1 MHSLILVM
9 KNLLIYIFTFWSF
22 VAFSQEGRN
31 CGTQNRLDFF
41 KTQHPESIINQ
52 SDLELQIQKWI
63 KDNPS
68 VKASAITIPVVVH
81 VVYKNNAE
89 NISDAQI
96 QTQIDVLNEDF
107 RRLNQDASNTPFDFL
122 PFAADMQIEFCLAKR
137 YLGVPT
143 NGIVRKQTN
152 LPEIP
157 LYSDSIFF
165 TQMGGSSAWNTN
177 RYLNI
182 WVCDIAGNVMGWAQF
197 PSGGN
202 SQTDGIVIDYERFGT
217 IGTVSQPYHK
227 GRTTTHEVGHWLSL
241 FHVWGDNSCGDDFV
255 SDTPEQEQANF
266 GCNIHPKP
274 SCTNSGD
281 MFMNFMD
288 YSDDACMN
296 IFTQGQ
302 KQRAM
307 AVLNTSRVGL
317 ISSNSC
323 QPFIL
328 PNTDA
333 GISAIINPNNLDV
346 ECASPVY
353 PIVVLKNFSSDTLFV
368 TTIKYSVNGGIPEYQ
383 VWNGALAQYQTDII
397 NLSGIAASG
406 TSHTFSASTINP
418 NNSTDI
424 NSQNDEQIIAFS
436 SQYGNKIN
444 LKLVTDNYGH
454 ETSWELYDD
463 NFSLIDMED
472 FLSSNTL
479 YQKNYCLEDGCYTFV
494 ISDAYGDGFCCNYG
508 NGFFTIKKEIDNSIL
523 ASSSPFTFSDTSHF
537 CISALSFSQINEN
550 EIKLFPIPTKGI
562 FYMNYRQYSKNI
574 SNYAEIFNSLGQL
587 VLKKELNQTT
597 KFDLSNQKNGVY
609 YLNII
614 TKNSRI
620 TKKIIIQN

>member
-1 MHSLILVM
+1 M
-9 KNLLIYIFTFWSF
+9 KKIFLTLFIMSSIF
-22 VAFSQEGRN
+22 CFSQEKRN
-31 CGTQNRLDFF
+31 CGTNERLELYR
-41 KTQHPESIINQ
+41 QSHPESIRKSQ
-52 SDLELQIQKWI
+52 LLEQDIQKRI
-63 KDNPS
+63 DENANTKTN
-68 VKASAITIPVVVH
+68 AITIPVVVH
-81 VVYKNNAE
+81 VVYKNNSE

-96 QTQIDVLNEDF
+96 QSQINVLNKDF

-143 NGIVRKQTN
+143 TGIVRKQTN
-152 LPEIP
+152 LAEFP
-157 LYSDSIFF
+157 LYSDSLFF
-165 TQMGGSSAWNTN
+165 TNYGGSSAWNTN

-182 WVCDIAGNVMGWAQF
+182 WVCNISGSVMGWAQF
-197 PSGGN
+197 PGGGN
-202 SQTDGIVIDYERFGT
+202 SQTDGIVIDYERFGI

-241 FHVWGDNSCGDDFV
+241 FHIWGDNTCGDDYV
-255 SDTPEQEQANF
+255 ADTPEQEQANF

-296 IFTQGQ
+296 IFTEGQ

-317 ISSNSC
+317 VSSNGC
-323 QPFIL
+323 QPLIL

-353 PIVVLKNFSSDTLFV
+353 PIVVLKNFNSDTLFV
-368 TTIKYSVNGGIPEYQ
+368 ATIKYSVNGGTPEYQ
-383 VWNGALAQYQTDII
+383 VWNGVLAQYQTDTI
-397 NLSGIAASG
+397 NLSGISASG

-424 NSQNDEQIIAFS
+424 NSQNDEQTIIFS
-436 SQYGNKIN
+436 SQYGNKID

-463 NFSLIDMED
+463 NFSLIEMED
-472 FLSSNTL
+472 SLLSNTL
-479 YQKNYCLEDGCYTFV
+479 YQKEYCLEDGCYTFV

-523 ASSSPFTFSDTSHF
+523 VSSSPFTSSDTSHF
-537 CISALSFSQINEN
+537 CISALSNIQIAEN
-550 EIKLFPIPTKGI
+550 ELKIFPNPSIGI
-562 FYMNYRQYSKNI
+562 FYVNFPHYSENI
-574 SNYAEIFNSLGQL
+574 SNYAKIFNSLGQL

-597 KFDLSNQKNGVY
+597 KFDLSNQKNGLY
-609 YLNII
+609 YLNIT
-614 TKNSRI
+614 TKNTRI
-620 TKKIIIQN
+620 TKKLIIQN

>member
-1 MHSLILVM
+1 MKKVFFILFILIS
-9 KNLLIYIFTFWSF
+9 IFS
-22 VAFSQEGRN
+22 FSQEKRN
-31 CGTQNRLDFF
+31 CGTQNRLELYR
-41 KTQHPESIINQ
+41 KSHPKNIAKSNI
-52 SDLELQIQKWI
+52 LEEKIQKWI
-63 KDNPS
+63 KDNANS
-68 VKASAITIPVVVH
+68 KISAITIPVVVH
-81 VVYKNNAE
+81 VVYKNNTE

-96 QTQIDVLNEDF
+96 QSQIDVLNEDF
-107 RRLNQDASNTPFDFL
+107 SRTNQDASNTPFDFL

-255 SDTPEQEQANF
+255 SDTPEQEQANY
-266 GCNIHPKP
+266 GCKIHPQT
-274 SCTNSGD
+274 SCTNNGD

-302 KQRAM
+302 KTRAM
-307 AVLNTSRVGL
+307 AAINTYRFGL
-317 ISSNSC
+317 ISSLGC
-323 QPFIL
+323 QPLTI
-328 PNTDA
+328 PNADA
-333 GISAIINPNNLDV
+333 GIIAIINPNTQLV

-353 PIVVLKNFSSDTLFV
+353 PKVVIKNYSTDTLFV
-368 TTIKYSVNGGIPEYQ
+368 ATIKYSVDGGSEQFQ
-383 VWNGALAQYQTDII
+383 VWNGALAQNETDTI
-397 NLSGIAASG
+397 LLAGIPANG
-406 TSHTFSASTINP
+406 TSHTFFVSTINP
-418 NNSTDI
+418 NNSADI
-424 NSQNDEQIIAFS
+424 NTQNDSQTTAFS
-436 SQYGNKIN
+436 TQYGNKIN
-444 LKLVTDNYGH
+444 LKLVTDNYGL
-454 ETSWELYDD
+454 ETSWKLYNDSF
-463 NFSLIDMED
+463 NLIDGED
-472 FLSSNTL
+472 SLASNTL
-479 YQKNYCLEDGCYTFV
+479 YQKEYCLEDGCYNFI
-494 ISDAYGDGFCCNYG
+494 ISDTYGDGFCCNYG
-508 NGFFTIKKEIDNSIL
+508 NGFFTIKKEIGNSIL
-523 ASSSPFTFSDTSHF
+523 ASSSPFGFSDTSHF
-537 CISALSFSQINEN
+537 CISALSNIQISGNVL
-550 EIKLFPIPTKGI
+550 EIFPNPTNGI
-562 FYMNYRQYSKNI
+562 FYVNYPQYSKNI
-574 SNYAEIFNSLGQL
+574 SNYAKIFNPLGKL
-587 VLKKELNQTT
+587 VLKQEIFETT
-597 KFDLSNQKNGVY
+597 KIDLSNQKNGVY
-609 YLNII
+609 YLNIT

-620 TKKIIIQN
+620 TKKLIIQN

>member
-1 MHSLILVM
+1 MKKIFLTLFILSS
-9 KNLLIYIFTFWSF
+9 IFC
-22 VAFSQEGRN
+22 FSQEKRN
-31 CGTQNRLDFF
+31 CGTNERLELYR
-41 KTQHPESIINQ
+41 QSHPESIRKSQ
-52 SDLELQIQKWI
+52 LLEQDIQKWI
-63 KDNPS
+63 DENANTKTN
-68 VKASAITIPVVVH
+68 AITIPVVVH
-81 VVYKNNAE
+81 VVYKNNSE

-96 QTQIDVLNEDF
+96 QSQIDVLNKDF

-143 NGIVRKQTN
+143 TGIVRKQTN
-152 LPEIP
+152 LAAFP

-165 TQMGGSSAWNTN
+165 TNYGGSSAWNTN

-182 WVCDIAGNVMGWAQF
+182 WVCDISGSVMGWAQF
-197 PSGGN
+197 PGGGN

-241 FHVWGDNSCGDDFV
+241 FHIWGDNTCGDDYV
-255 SDTPEQEQANF
+255 ADTPEQEQANF
-266 GCNIHPKP
+266 GCNIHPQP

-296 IFTQGQ
+296 IFTEGQ

-317 ISSNSC
+317 ISSNGC

-368 TTIKYSVNGGIPEYQ
+368 ATIKYSVNGGTPEYQ
-383 VWNGALAQYQTDII
+383 VWNGALAQYQTDTI
-397 NLSGIAASG
+397 NLSGISASG
-406 TSHTFSASTINP
+406 TSHTFYI
-418 NNSTDI
+418 
-424 NSQNDEQIIAFS
+424 
-436 SQYGNKIN
+436 
-444 LKLVTDNYGH
+444 
-454 ETSWELYDD
+454 
-463 NFSLIDMED
+463 
-472 FLSSNTL
+472 FL
-479 YQKNYCLEDGCYTFV
+479 
-494 ISDAYGDGFCCNYG
+494 
-508 NGFFTIKKEIDNSIL
+508 
-523 ASSSPFTFSDTSHF
+523 P
-537 CISALSFSQINEN
+537 
-550 EIKLFPIPTKGI
+550 P
-562 FYMNYRQYSKNI
+562 R
-574 SNYAEIFNSLGQL
+574 
-587 VLKKELNQTT
+587 
-597 KFDLSNQKNGVY
+597 DL
-609 YLNII
+609 
-614 TKNSRI
+614 
-620 TKKIIIQN
+620 

>member
-22 VAFSQEGRN
+22 VAFSQQGRN
-31 CGTQNRLDFF
+31 CGTQNRLAFF
-41 KTQHPESIINQ
+41 KIQHPESIINQ

-241 FHVWGDNSCGDDFV
+241 FHVR
-255 SDTPEQEQANF
+255 F
-266 GCNIHPKP
+266 GHP
-274 SCTNSGD
+274 
-281 MFMNFMD
+281 
-288 YSDDACMN
+288 
-296 IFTQGQ
+296 
-302 KQRAM
+302 
-307 AVLNTSRVGL
+307 
-317 ISSNSC
+317 
-323 QPFIL
+323 
-328 PNTDA
+328 
-333 GISAIINPNNLDV
+333 
-346 ECASPVY
+346 
-353 PIVVLKNFSSDTLFV
+353 
-368 TTIKYSVNGGIPEYQ
+368 
-383 VWNGALAQYQTDII
+383 
-397 NLSGIAASG
+397 
-406 TSHTFSASTINP
+406 
-418 NNSTDI
+418 
-424 NSQNDEQIIAFS
+424 
-436 SQYGNKIN
+436 
-444 LKLVTDNYGH
+444 
-454 ETSWELYDD
+454 
-463 NFSLIDMED
+463 
-472 FLSSNTL
+472 
-479 YQKNYCLEDGCYTFV
+479 
-494 ISDAYGDGFCCNYG
+494 
-508 NGFFTIKKEIDNSIL
+508 
-523 ASSSPFTFSDTSHF
+523 
-537 CISALSFSQINEN
+537 
-550 EIKLFPIPTKGI
+550 
-562 FYMNYRQYSKNI
+562 
-574 SNYAEIFNSLGQL
+574 
-587 VLKKELNQTT
+587 
-597 KFDLSNQKNGVY
+597 
-609 YLNII
+609 
-614 TKNSRI
+614 
-620 TKKIIIQN
+620 

>member
-1 MHSLILVM
+1 M
-9 KNLLIYIFTFWSF
+9 KNLLINIFTFWSF

-241 FHVWGDNSCGDDFV
+241 FHVWGDNTCGDDFV
-255 SDTPEQEQANF
+255 SDTPEQEQANY
-266 GCNIHPKP
+266 GCKIHPQT
-274 SCTNSGD
+274 SCTNNGD

-302 KQRAM
+302 KLRAM
-307 AVLNTSRVGL
+307 AAINTYRFGL
-317 ISSNSC
+317 ISSLGC
-323 QPFIL
+323 QPFTI
-328 PNTDA
+328 PNSDA
-333 GISAIINPNNLDV
+333 GIVTIINPNIQLV

-353 PIVVLKNFSSDTLFV
+353 PKVVIKNYSTDTLFV
-368 TTIKYSVNGGIPEYQ
+368 ATIKYSVDGGTEQYQ
-383 VWNGALAQYQTDII
+383 VWNGTLSQNETDTILLA
-397 NLSGIAASG
+397 GIPAAG

-418 NNSTDI
+418 NNATDI
-424 NSQNDEQIIAFS
+424 NTQNDSQTTAFS
-436 SQYGNKIN
+436 TQYGNKIN
-444 LKLVTDNYGH
+444 LKLVTDNYGL
-454 ETSWELYDD
+454 ETSWKLYDAGF
-463 NFSLIDMED
+463 NLIDEED
-472 FLSSNTL
+472 SLASNTL
-479 YQKNYCLEDGCYTFV
+479 YQYGFCLEDGCYNFI
-494 ISDAYGDGFCCNYG
+494 ISDTYGDGFCCNYG
-508 NGFFTIKKEIDNSIL
+508 NGFFTIKKEEDNSIL
-523 ASSSPFTFSDTSHF
+523 ASSSPFSFSDTSHF
-537 CISALSFSQINEN
+537 CISALSNIQISEN
-550 EIKLFPIPTKGI
+550 VLEIFPNPTNGI
-562 FYMNYRQYSKNI
+562 FYVNYPQYSKNI
-574 SNYAEIFNSLGQL
+574 SNYAKIFNPLGQL
-587 VLKKELNQTT
+587 ILKQKLFKST
-597 KFDLSNQKNGVY
+597 KIDLSNQKNGVY
-609 YLNII
+609 YLNIT

-620 TKKIIIQN
+620 TKKLIIQN

>member
-1 MHSLILVM
+1 MKKIFLILFI
-9 KNLLIYIFTFWSF
+9 LSSISSS
-22 VAFSQEGRN
+22 SQEKRN
-31 CGTQNRLDFF
+31 CGTNERLDLYR
-41 KTQHPESIINQ
+41 QSHPESIKKSQ
-52 SDLELQIQKWI
+52 VLEQHIQKWI
-63 KDNPS
+63 DENAKTKKNT
-68 VKASAITIPVVVH
+68 ITIPMVVH
-81 VVYKNNAE
+81 VVYKNNSE

-96 QTQIDVLNEDF
+96 QSQIDVLNKDF

-152 LPEIP
+152 LAEFP

-165 TQMGGSSAWNTN
+165 TNYGGSSAWNTN
-177 RYLNI
+177 KYLNI
-182 WVCDIAGNVMGWAQF
+182 WVCDILGSVMGWAQF
-197 PSGGN
+197 PIGGN

-217 IGTVSQPYHK
+217 IGTISQPYHK

-241 FHVWGDNSCGDDFV
+241 FHIWGDNTCGDDYV
-255 SDTPEQEQANF
+255 ADTPEQEQANF

-288 YSDDACMN
+288 YSDDYCMN

-302 KQRAM
+302 KQRTM

-317 ISSNSC
+317 ISSNGC

-328 PNTDA
+328 PNSDA
-333 GISAIINPNNLDV
+333 GISTIISPNSLDV
-346 ECASPVY
+346 ECASPIY

-368 TTIKYSVNGGIPEYQ
+368 TTIRYSVNGGTPKYQ
-383 VWNGALAQYQTDII
+383 VWNGVLAQYQTDTI
-397 NLSGIAASG
+397 NLSGISASG
-406 TSHTFSASTINP
+406 ISHTFSASTINP

-424 NSQNDEQIIAFS
+424 NSQNDERTIAFS

-444 LKLVTDNYGH
+444 LKLVTDNYGY

-463 NFSLIDMED
+463 NFNLIDMED
-472 FLSSNTL
+472 YLLSNTL
-479 YQKNYCLEDGCYTFV
+479 YQKEYCLEDGCYTFI
-494 ISDAYGDGFCCNYG
+494 ISDTYGDGFCCNYG

-523 ASSSPFTFSDTSHF
+523 ANSSPFTYSDTSHF
-537 CISALSFSQINEN
+537 CISALSVSQIDAN

-562 FYMNYRQYSKNI
+562 FYVNYSQYSKNI
-574 SNYAEIFNSLGQL
+574 SNYAEIFDSLGQL
-587 VLKKELNQTT
+587 DLKKKLNKTT
-597 KFDLSNQKNGVY
+597 KFDLINQNNGLY
-609 YLNII
+609 YLNI
-614 TKNSRI
+614 T
-620 TKKIIIQN
+620 TKKTRVIKKLIIQN

>member
-1 MHSLILVM
+1 MKKIFFTLFIL
-9 KNLLIYIFTFWSF
+9 LSILC
-22 VAFSQEGRN
+22 FSQEKRN
-31 CGTQNRLDFF
+31 CGTNERLELYR
-41 KTQHPESIINQ
+41 QSHPESIRKSQ
-52 SDLELQIQKWI
+52 LLEQDVQKWI
-63 KDNPS
+63 DENANTKTN
-68 VKASAITIPVVVH
+68 AITIPVVVH
-81 VVYKNNAE
+81 VVYKNNSE
-89 NISDAQI
+89 NISDTQI
-96 QTQIDVLNEDF
+96 QSQIDVLNKDF
-107 RRLNQDASNTPFDFL
+107 RRLNQDASNTPFDFM
-122 PFAADMQIEFCLAKR
+122 PFATDMQIEFCLAKR

-143 NGIVRKQTN
+143 TGIVRKQTN
-152 LPEIP
+152 LPEFH

-165 TQMGGSSAWNTN
+165 TNFGGSSAWNTN

-182 WVCDIAGNVMGWAQF
+182 WVCDILGSVMGWAQF
-197 PSGGN
+197 PGVGN

-227 GRTTTHEVGHWLSL
+227 GRTATHEVGHWLSL
-241 FHVWGDNSCGDDFV
+241 FHIWGDNTCGDDYV
-255 SDTPEQEQANF
+255 TDTPEQEQANF

-302 KQRAM
+302 KQRTM

-317 ISSNSC
+317 VSSNGC

-328 PNTDA
+328 PNADA
-333 GISAIINPNNLDV
+333 GISAIIKPNNLDV

-368 TTIKYSVNGGIPEYQ
+368 TTIKYSINGGAPEYQ
-383 VWNGALAQYQTDII
+383 VWNGALAQYQTDTI

-406 TSHTFSASTINP
+406 TSHTFSVSTINP

-424 NSQNDEQIIAFS
+424 NSQNDEQTISFS

-463 NFSLIDMED
+463 NFSLIDMGD

-479 YQKNYCLEDGCYTFV
+479 YQKDYCLEDGCYTFV

-508 NGFFTIKKEIDNSIL
+508 NGFFTIKKEIENSVL
-523 ASSSPFTFSDTSHF
+523 ASSSPFAFSDTSHF
-537 CISALSFSQINEN
+537 CISALSVSQINEN

-562 FYMNYRQYSKNI
+562 FYVNYPQYSKNI

-597 KFDLSNQKNGVY
+597 KFDLSNQRNGVY
-609 YLNII
+609 YLNIT
-614 TKNSRI
+614 TKNARI
-620 TKKIIIQN
+620 TKKLIIQN

>member
-1 MHSLILVM
+1 MKKVFFILFILIS
-9 KNLLIYIFTFWSF
+9 IFS
-22 VAFSQEGRN
+22 FSQEKRN
-31 CGTQNRLDFF
+31 CGTQNRLELYR
-41 KTQHPESIINQ
+41 KSHPKNIAKSNI
-52 SDLELQIQKWI
+52 LEEKIQKWI
-63 KDNPS
+63 KDNANS
-68 VKASAITIPVVVH
+68 KISAITIPVVVH
-81 VVYKNNAE
+81 VVYKNNTE

-96 QTQIDVLNEDF
+96 QSQIDVLNEDF
-107 RRLNQDASNTPFDFL
+107 SRTNQDASNTPFDFL
-122 PFAADMQIEFCLAKR
+122 PYAADMQIEFCLAKR

-143 NGIVRKQTN
+143 TGIVRKQTN
-152 LPEIP
+152 LAEFP

-165 TQMGGSSAWNTN
+165 TNYGGSSAWNTN

-182 WVCDIAGNVMGWAQF
+182 WVCNISGSVMGWAQF
-197 PSGGN
+197 PGGGN

-241 FHVWGDNSCGDDFV
+241 FHIWGDNTCGDDYV
-255 SDTPEQEQANF
+255 ADTPEQEQANF
-266 GCNIHPKP
+266 GCNIHPQP

-296 IFTQGQ
+296 IFTEGQ

-307 AVLNTSRVGL
+307 AVLNTSRIGL
-317 ISSNSC
+317 VSSNGC

-353 PIVVLKNFSSDTLFV
+353 PIVVLKNFSSDILFV
-368 TTIKYSVNGGIPEYQ
+368 ATIKYSVNGGIPEYQ
-383 VWNGALAQYQTDII
+383 VWNGALAQYQTDTI
-397 NLSGIAASG
+397 NLSGISASG
-406 TSHTFSASTINP
+406 TSHTFTASTINP

-424 NSQNDEQIIAFS
+424 NSQNDEQTIIFS
-436 SQYGNKIN
+436 SQYGNKID
-444 LKLVTDNYGH
+444 LKLVTDNFGH

-472 FLSSNTL
+472 SLLSNTL
-479 YQKNYCLEDGCYTFV
+479 YQKEYCLEDGCYTFV

-523 ASSSPFTFSDTSHF
+523 VSSSPFTSSDTSHF
-537 CISALSFSQINEN
+537 CIFALSNIQIAEN
-550 EIKLFPIPTKGI
+550 ELKIFPNPNIGI
-562 FYMNYRQYSKNI
+562 FYVNFPHYSENI
-574 SNYAEIFNSLGQL
+574 SNYAKIFNPIGQL

-597 KFDLSNQKNGVY
+597 KFDLSNQKNGLY
-609 YLNII
+609 YLNMT
-614 TKNSRI
+614 TKNTRI
-620 TKKIIIQN
+620 TKKLIIQN

>member
-1 MHSLILVM
+1 MYSLILVM

-22 VAFSQEGRN
+22 FAFSQEGRN

-41 KTQHPESIINQ
+41 KTHHPESIIKQ

-63 KDNPS
+63 KDNAS
-68 VKASAITIPVVVH
+68 AKSSAITIPVVVH

-107 RRLNQDASNTPFDFL
+107 RRLNQDASSTPFGFL

-255 SDTPEQEQANF
+255 SDTPEQEQANY
-266 GCNIHPKP
+266 GCKIHPQT

-302 KQRAM
+302 KTRAM
-307 AVLNTSRVGL
+307 AAINTYRFGL
-317 ISSNSC
+317 ISSLGC
-323 QPFIL
+323 QPFTI
-328 PNTDA
+328 PNADA
-333 GISAIINPNNLDV
+333 GIIAIINPNTQLV

-353 PIVVLKNFSSDTLFV
+353 PKVVIKNYSTDTLFV
-368 TTIKYSVNGGIPEYQ
+368 ATIKYSVDGGSEQFQ
-383 VWNGALAQYQTDII
+383 VWNGTLAQNETDTI
-397 NLSGIAASG
+397 LLAGIPASG
-406 TSHTFSASTINP
+406 TSHSFFVSTINP

-424 NSQNDEQIIAFS
+424 NTQNDSQTTAFS
-436 SQYGNKIN
+436 TQYGNKIN
-444 LKLVTDNYGH
+444 LKLVTDNYGL
-454 ETSWELYDD
+454 ETSWKLYDAGF
-463 NFSLIDMED
+463 NLIDEED
-472 FLSSNTL
+472 SLASNTL
-479 YQKNYCLEDGCYTFV
+479 YQYGFCLEDGCYNFI
-494 ISDAYGDGFCCNYG
+494 ISDTYGDGFCCNYG
-508 NGFFTIKKEIDNSIL
+508 NGFFTIKKEEDNSIL
-523 ASSSPFTFSDTSHF
+523 ASSSTFTFSDTSHF
-537 CISALSFSQINEN
+537 CINALFTSQITEN
-550 EIKLFPIPTKGI
+550 ILEIFPNPTNGI
-562 FYMNYRQYSKNI
+562 FYVIYPKYSKNI
-574 SNYAEIFNSLGQL
+574 SNYAKIFNPLGQL
-587 VLKKELNQTT
+587 ILKKKLGQTT
-597 KFDLSNQKNGVY
+597 EIDLSDQENGLY
-609 YLNII
+609 YLNIT
-614 TKNSRI
+614 TKNYRI
-620 TKKIIIQN
+620 TKKLIIQN